1 MLDDATLVDRAIREW
16 QAGVGCDENFRRLF
30 EHYYRPIHRFFSRR
44 GVSSDLSR
52 DLTQETFVRV
62 FQGIGEFRREAP
74 FEVWLFQIAAN
85 VHRNSLRSAATQK
98 RAGRLVC
105 SDIVRDPFGESDL
118 TPRSTDVAALDR
130 VLQEERHRL
139 LRDAV
144 AALPTQMRRCLI
156 LRVYQDRTYEEIAF
170 VLRLSVQTVKAH
182 LFQARRQLRTRLAG
196 VLRSE
201 FVSRGEAKR
210 ER

>member
-16 QAGVGCDENFRRLF
+16 QAGVECDENFRRLF

-44 GVSSDLSR
+44 GASSDQSR

-62 FQGIGEFRREAP
+62 FQGIDEFRSEAP
-74 FEVWLFQIAAN
+74 FEVWLFQIASN
-85 VHRNSLRSAATQK
+85 VYRNSLRSAATRK

-105 SDIVRDPFGESDL
+105 SDIVTDPLGESDFAHGS
-118 TPRSTDVAALDR
+118 PDVGALDR
-130 VLQEERHRL
+130 VLQAERRRL
-139 LRDAV
+139 LREAV
-144 AALPTQMRRCLI
+144 MALPTQMRRCLI

-182 LFQARRQLRTRLAG
+182 LFQARRQLRTRMAQHF
-196 VLRSE
+196 E
-201 FVSRGEAKR
+201 VSS
-210 ER
+210 